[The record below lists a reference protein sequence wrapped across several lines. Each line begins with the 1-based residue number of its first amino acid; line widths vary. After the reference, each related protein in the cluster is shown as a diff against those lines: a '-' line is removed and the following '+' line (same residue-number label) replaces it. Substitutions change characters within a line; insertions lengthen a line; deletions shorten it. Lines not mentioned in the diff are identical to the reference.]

1 MERMFFQSTW
11 HETVIVAG
19 KPQLGRKLKTATYVK
34 PKVEGEVK
42 GKLNR
47 KHAARQKVRAMQ
59 AAGHFKGD
67 NRPFAM
73 V

>member
-19 KPQLGRKLKTATYVK
+19 KPQLGKLLNFAIYVK
-34 PKVEGEVK
+34 PKAEGEVK